1 MKTGLIR
8 DNIWLLSRLDHLWEK
23 HFPDVRQSNKVFIKF
38 GRNSRLRLGSI
49 RMDPRN
55 RHTLIIITGMFKDP
69 SIPVE
74 VVDHTIGHELTHYAQ
89 GFSSPHIKLHRYPH
103 EGGVVKRELLARG
116 FGKELSIYQ
125 DWVKSY
131 KKKLYSQ
138 KSFAYAKR

>member
-1 MKTGLIR
+1 MKTGSVR

-23 HFPDVRQSNKVFIKF
+23 HFPDLKQNNKLFIKF
-38 GRNSRLRLGSI
+38 GRYSKLRLGSI
-49 RMDPRN
+49 KMDRKLG
-55 RHTLIIITGMFKDP
+55 HTLITITSMFKD
-69 SIPVE
+69 SKIPVE

-131 KKKLYSQ
+131 RKKLYSQ